1 MDKDKIKLFEGRS
14 VLSSVLRLAVPSVL
28 GQLILVIYNI
38 ADTFFIG
45 LVGNDAMLA
54 SVAVCM
60 PAFMVISAISNLFG
74 VGASSVISR
83 SLGKGN
89 TARAKNAFSFAFWG
103 CLTFSFIYFLFAF
116 LFKDAFVNILGGS
129 PDQIHDKA
137 VEYLTVTVII
147 CGIPTA
153 LNTLFSH
160 LIRSDGNSVQASAGI
175 MLGGILNIALD
186 PLFIFVILPR

>member
-89 TARAKNAFSFAFWG
+89 TARLSKEEVEGACFGYLHYAEAVKKYDPGKLRDGYNTVGGEEIYYISNPALGLWADRAKF
-103 CLTFSFIYFLFAF
+103 
-116 LFKDAFVNILGGS
+116 
-129 PDQIHDKA
+129 
-137 VEYLTVTVII
+137 
-147 CGIPTA
+147 
-153 LNTLFSH
+153 
-160 LIRSDGNSVQASAGI
+160 
-175 MLGGILNIALD
+175 
-186 PLFIFVILPR
+186 